1 MKATGATLITKI
13 VRFMVEMRY
22 FSSRWNLLSMT
33 RTTCIILLLLWGSS
47 AWAQQSSWE
56 QEEGEIDDAEV
67 VIEKDREIELP
78 EASRQFER
86 VPPTNTSTPQV
97 DVSYQ
102 FEEVK
107 PNLPTVD
114 PKIRVL
120 KIKEPPLDK
129 LYGNYVKVGFGNF
142 LTPYV
147 DFFANNTRN
156 DEYAYGVHVEHLSS
170 RFGPVDRDNSGNS
183 HTKIGAEA
191 KYFANGNTL
200 SGALGYERN
209 RYHFYGYD
217 PSLEFTRDEIK
228 QIFNVISAQLAL
240 ERDQVNKPFDYRLG
254 GSFHY
259 LSDAYAAS
267 ENQIGLTA
275 DFSYTINE
283 QLAFAI
289 ENDLYLT
296 ARTDQ
301 PVGADA
307 SSTANRNLLR
317 INPVVTFNTNE
328 DPTEGLVFHLG
339 FRAVYENDTADNAGR
354 LHLYPDVSAEYSLTD
369 GFSVYAGLDGDI
381 ERTSLLRFVE
391 ENPFVGPN
399 VPLLHTNRTIALRGG
414 IKGRFSSAV
423 GFHAGFS
430 AGNYRNLYFYANS
443 ESDSTRFTLLY
454 DGESTLRFN
463 PFLEISINSAER
475 FRTILRGDYFAYG
488 VNQVAEPWH
497 RPATQLSVLSS
508 YNAYDKVL
516 LSAEFMVL
524 GGIKG
529 INLESGTQR
538 DLDAITDLSFQ
549 ADYLFSSRFS
559 TFLQLKNIFAQNY
572 ERFLN
577 YPSRGLMVMGGV
589 SYSF

>member
-1 MKATGATLITKI
+1 MIRITYI
-13 VRFMVEMRY
+13 F
-22 FSSRWNLLSMT
+22 
-33 RTTCIILLLLWGSS
+33 CLLLGGTS
-47 AWAQQSSWE
+47 AWAQQSAWE

-67 VIEKDREIELP
+67 VIEKNREIELP

-86 VPPTNTSTPQV
+86 VPPNDVQAPQV
-97 DVSYQ
+97 KVAYQ

-107 PNLPTVD
+107 PQLPTID

-129 LYGNYVKVGFGNF
+129 LYGNYLKLGFGNF

-183 HTKIGAEA
+183 HTQVGVDG
-191 KYFANGNTL
+191 KYFINGNTL

-209 RYHFYGYD
+209 RYHFYGYQ
-217 PSLEFTRDEIK
+217 PGLEFTRDQIK
-228 QIFNVISAQLAL
+228 QIFNVLSAQLTL
-240 ERDQVNKPFDYRLG
+240 ERDQVDKPFDYRIG
-254 GSFHY
+254 GSLKN

-267 ENQIGLTA
+267 ESQIGLQV
-275 DFSYTINE
+275 DLGYTINE
-283 QLAFAI
+283 QLAFEI
-289 ENDLYLT
+289 NNDLYLT
-296 ARTDQ
+296 TRKDQ
-301 PVGADA
+301 PISTDA
-307 SSTANRNLLR
+307 TTTAHRNLFR
-317 INPVVTFNTNE
+317 INPVVTFSTDA
-328 DPTEGLVFHLG
+328 DPTEGLVFRAG
-339 FRAVYENDTADNAGR
+339 FRAVYENDTIDNAG
-354 LHLYPDVSAEYSLTD
+354 LHIYPDLSAEYSLAD

-381 ERTSLLRFVE
+381 ERTSLLRFIE
-391 ENPFVGPN
+391 ENPYLAPN
-399 VPLLHTNRTIALRGG
+399 VPLLHSNRTLALRGG
-414 IKGRFSSAV
+414 LKGRFSSAV

-430 AGNYRNLYFYANS
+430 AGNYKNLYFYANS
-443 ESDSTRFTLLY
+443 ALDSTRFTVLY
-454 DGESTLRFN
+454 DQERTLRFN

-475 FRTILRGDYFAYG
+475 FRTVLRGDYFAYG

-497 RPATQLSVLSS
+497 RPTSQLSVLSS
-508 YNAYDKVL
+508 YNAYDKL
-516 LSAEFMVL
+516 LFTAEFMVL
-524 GGIKG
+524 GGIKA
-529 INLESGTQR
+529 INLESDVTK
-538 DLDAITDLSFQ
+538 DLDTITDLSFQ

-577 YPSRGLMVMGGV
+577 YPSRGLMVMGGA